1 MVKESQRKPVIE
13 LVVHLHTPDGGELI
27 RKVAAAGLRG
37 VEVRLND
44 EPDAAAHDALAVT
57 AAHRGLLTAVA
68 VGTVAVGTVAVVR
81 VAVGTVGTG
90 EGGGGS
96 GRDAPASATLLHSGL
111 AGEGAR
117 RSAACEYSREASA
130 SSSSPK
136 WVGSPAHVL
145 VPFHLSPL
153 NFDERES
160 NRGLPAVHGLQY
172 KVVQGVADL
181 GVTPVETAH
190 ITMVSDR
197 QVGVG
202 GLFEPTPLYASGKW
216 NVMAWCSL

>member
-13 LVVHLHTPDGGELI
+13 LVIHLHTPDGGELI
-27 RKVAAAGLRG
+27 RKVAAAGLCG

-57 AAHRGLLTAVA
+57 APHRGLFTAV
-68 VGTVAVGTVAVVR
+68 VMVR

-96 GRDAPASATLLHSGL
+96 GRNAPASATLLHSGL

-117 RSAACEYSREASA
+117 RSAACEYSREASE